1 MVEELENQLSIKLK
15 NVPKEEDQEEEEEEG
30 YEVFDGESE
39 KKIITRICHVCNK
52 GFSSGKA
59 LGGHMRIHGQQ
70 YKKRKEDAAFQV
82 KEDEEEEDEYEYC
95 YDDNEEDERVVIRRG
110 GIVERMKK
118 KRRKRFMK
126 KMKMVVPVCLI
137 CGKDFQSMKSLYG
150 HMRSHPRNWK
160 GIHPPAETAENP
172 VVSGGAATV
181 VDLNKALKCW
191 SVTAKRGRKV
201 MSGGDQTSSLSEDT
215 EEEQL
220 RDAAHELMMLAHG
233 ASHHDQELD
242 SKSLSYK
249 VVDDEHGDR
258 NNWVNLDFTVRK
270 PAPFSVGKQQL
281 RIDGGNT
288 KNLRPNTSR
297 VMTKNNVRGKAKAMP
312 ENQEAAAFGGFTENS
327 SLGGEESKK
336 KSIIISGHRETTYNN
351 IANENTR
358 KKRKKLIKLK
368 DLGSVHHNAAAAV
381 DHDNRTLA
389 AEKYKCSECDKW
401 FRSHQALGG
410 HKSSHNKLCKMVI
423 QNSIDDDDQVPLMP
437 SIQVTN
443 SPGELSHTTA
453 GGGGGSSQHR
463 HHQILDF
470 DLNEVPQTTEEE
482 NEAAAAD
489 QIMGMLQFLD

>member
-1 MVEELENQLSIKLK
+1 MVEELENQLSQETIIKKGQLRFDGGDGRRLSIKLK

-249 VVDDEHGDR
+249 V
-258 NNWVNLDFTVRK
+258 
-270 PAPFSVGKQQL
+270 
-281 RIDGGNT
+281 
-288 KNLRPNTSR
+288 
-297 VMTKNNVRGKAKAMP
+297 MTKNNVRGKAKAMP